1 MSRYIPVH
9 AHPDRMP
16 VDISFVFEDERPAG
30 KHGFCQAKGENMYF
44 EDGTL
49 AKFWGV
55 MMNGAACFPPH
66 DRAEAVAQRLAHAG
80 VNIVRLHQMDD
91 EWVAPNLYRLTA
103 GKRLENTRDLCEESL
118 ERLDYFIKCL
128 KDWGI
133 YVSVDMTTYRR
144 FKPGDGVK
152 DAHLLH
158 DGTRLYAV
166 YDPTMIQLQKEFC
179 DKFWNHYNPYTGLKH
194 KDDPVFCMCCIINE
208 NDTFVNHNARRW
220 YNQVPYYDNMLRD
233 MFHEWLQEKGI
244 DYDAYGCELFSK
256 DQPMVQFRV
265 ELMTK
270 YCRTMY
276 DHLRSIG
283 VKIPLCGS
291 NYHTTT
297 GSAKAQEEMDFQDAH
312 SYYYDWHW
320 GAEEKLCAHKT
331 LTSSVTSP
339 MGGPCGNRIH
349 GKPFFITEWDMPWP
363 NSYRAEGALWF
374 PAVACLQNW
383 TGMTIHTYGYGHDM
397 SRFDLLGKAAATS
410 TIGGVPYRE
419 GIFAVW
425 NDPAKFGQFYHGAL
439 MFRRGDVSPANKVL
453 GAKVTP
459 DMYAGRA
466 ITLAA
471 TAMET
476 HQVHT
481 VLDTTDV
488 SDGVELVDPNKK
500 LEREDA
506 SVIVS
511 DNGQLK
517 RDIKREIGY
526 IDTPRTKSVYGRIGS
541 AAVNPKTKPEVL
553 RQLTDLSVYC
563 YTDFAAITMSALD
576 KNDLVDSGNILLTTV
591 GRARNRGAQ
600 FDGEKMVDYGT
611 GPIEVEVIKA
621 DITLRTSKEHLEVW
635 AVDSDGFYSG
645 RVESVIEDG
654 MLKFTVGEEFACMY
668 YLILEP

>member
-1 MSRYIPVH
+1 MSKYIPVY

-16 VDISFVFEDERPAG
+16 VDISFVFENERPAG
-30 KHGFCQAKGENMYF
+30 KHGFCQVKGENMYF

-66 DRAEAVAQRLAHAG
+66 DRAEAIAQRLAHAG

-91 EWVAPNLYRLTA
+91 EWMAPNLYRLTA
-103 GKRLENTRDLCEESL
+103 GRRVENTRDLCGESL

-133 YVSVDMTTYRR
+133 YCSVDMTTYRR

-158 DGTRLYAV
+158 EGSRLYAM
-166 YDPTMIQLQKEFC
+166 YDPTMIRLQKEFC

-208 NDTFVNHNARRW
+208 NDTFINHDVRRW
-220 YNQVPYYDNMLRD
+220 YNLIPYYDNMLRD
-233 MFHEWLQEKGI
+233 LFSDWLKEKGI
-244 DYDAYGCELFSK
+244 DYDAYGCELFTN
-256 DQPMVQFRV
+256 DAPMIQFRT
-265 ELMTK
+265 ELMER
-270 YCRTMY
+270 YCRDMY
-276 DHLRSIG
+276 DYLRSLG
-283 VKIPLCGS
+283 VRIPLCGS
-291 NYHTTT
+291 NYHTCM
-297 GSAKAQEEMDFQDAH
+297 GVVKAQEEMDFQDAH

-320 GAEEKLCAHKT
+320 GAEEKICAHKT
-331 LTSSVTSP
+331 ITSAPTSP
-339 MGGPCGNRIH
+339 LAGQCGNRIH

-363 NSYRAEGALWF
+363 NSYRAEGALWY

-397 SRFDLLGKAAATS
+397 SKYDLLGKASSTS

-439 MFRRGDVSPANKVL
+439 MFRWGDVSPANKIL
-453 GAKVTP
+453 GARVTP

-466 ITLAA
+466 STLAG
-471 TAMET
+471 TAMEI

-481 VLDTTDV
+481 VLDTTDI
-488 SDGVELVDPNKK
+488 SDGIELRDPKEK
-500 LEREDA
+500 LEREKPGL
-506 SVIVS
+506 IVS

-517 RDIKREIGY
+517 RDIRREIGY
-526 IDTPRTKSVYGRIGS
+526 IDTPRTKSVYGRIGTME
-541 AAVNPKTKPEVL
+541 VNPKRKPKIL
-553 RQLTDLSVYC
+553 RELTDMTVYS
-563 YTDFAAITMSALD
+563 YTDFGAVTMSALD
-576 KNDLVDSGNILLTTV
+576 QAELVDSGNILLTTV

-600 FDGEKMVDYGT
+600 FDGEKMIEYGS
-611 GPIEVEVIKA
+611 GPVEVEVIHA
-621 DITLRTSKEHLEVW
+621 DITLRTSKERLEVW

-645 RVESVIEDG
+645 KVESVIEDG
-654 MLKFTVGEEFACMY
+654 VLKFTVGEEFPCMY

>member
-1 MSRYIPVH
+1 
-9 AHPDRMP
+9 
-16 VDISFVFEDERPAG
+16 
-30 KHGFCQAKGENMYF
+30 
-44 EDGTL
+44 
-49 AKFWGV
+49 
-55 MMNGAACFPPH
+55 
-66 DRAEAVAQRLAHAG
+66 
-80 VNIVRLHQMDD
+80 
-91 EWVAPNLYRLTA
+91 
-103 GKRLENTRDLCEESL
+103 
-118 ERLDYFIKCL
+118 
-128 KDWGI
+128 
-133 YVSVDMTTYRR
+133 
-144 FKPGDGVK
+144 
-152 DAHLLH
+152 
-158 DGTRLYAV
+158 
-166 YDPTMIQLQKEFC
+166 MIELQKEFC

-208 NDTFVNHNARRW
+208 NDTFINHDARRW
-220 YNQVPYYDNMLRD
+220 YNLIPYYDNMLRD
-233 MFHEWLQEKGI
+233 MFADWLKEKGI
-244 DYDAYGCELFSK
+244 DYDAYGCELYTT

-265 ELMTK
+265 ELMAR

-276 DHLRSIG
+276 DHLRSLG

-291 NYHTTT
+291 NYHTCT
-297 GSAKAQEEMDFQDAH
+297 GTAKAQEEMDFQDAH

-320 GAEEKLCAHKT
+320 GAEEKICSHKT
-331 LTSSVTSP
+331 ITGAATSP

-397 SRFDLLGKAAATS
+397 SKFDLLGKAASTS

-425 NDPAKFGQFYHGAL
+425 NDPAKFGQFYHGSL
-439 MFRRGDVSPANKVL
+439 MFRRGDVSPADKVL
-453 GAKVTP
+453 GARVTP

-466 ITLAA
+466 INLAA

-481 VLDTTDV
+481 VFDTTDV
-488 SDGVELVDPNKK
+488 SDGIELRDPNKK
-500 LEREDA
+500 LERPDA
-506 SVIVS
+506 GLIVS

-517 RDIKREIGY
+517 RDIKRQIGY
-526 IDTPRTKSVYGRIGS
+526 IDTPKTKSFYGRIGTM
-541 AAVNPKTKPEVL
+541 AVNPKTKPKIL
-553 RQLTDLSVYC
+553 RTLTDMTVYS
-563 YTDFAAITMSALD
+563 YTDFGAVTMSALD
-576 KNDLVDSGNILLTTV
+576 KADLVDSGNILLTTV

-621 DITLRTSKEHLEVW
+621 DITLKTSKEHLEVW
-635 AVDSDGFYSG
+635 AIDSDGFYSG

-654 MLKFTVGEEFACMY
+654 WLKFTVGEEFPCMY

>member
-1 MSRYIPVH
+1 MSKYIPIY

-30 KHGFCQAKGENMYF
+30 KHGFCQVKGENMYF

-66 DRAEAVAQRLAHAG
+66 DRAEAIAQRLSHTG
-80 VNIVRLHQMDD
+80 INIVRLHQMDD
-91 EWVAPNLYRLTA
+91 EWMAPNLYRLTA
-103 GKRLENTRDLCEESL
+103 GKRVANTRDLCEESL

-128 KDWGI
+128 KDKGI

-158 DGTRLYAV
+158 EGSRLYAM
-166 YDPTMIQLQKEFC
+166 YDPTMIELQKEFC

-208 NDTFVNHNARRW
+208 NDTMINHDIRRW
-220 YNQVPYYDNMLRD
+220 YNLIPYYDNMLRD
-233 MFHEWLQEKGI
+233 MFHDWLKEKRI
-244 DYDAYGCELFSK
+244 EYDAYNCELFSK

-265 ELMTK
+265 ELMAK

-276 DHLRSIG
+276 DYLRSIG
-283 VKIPLCGS
+283 VKIPLCGT
-291 NYHTTT
+291 NYHTSA
-297 GSAKAQEEMDFQDAH
+297 GMAKAQEDMDFHDAH
-312 SYYYDWHW
+312 CYYYDWHW
-320 GAEEKLCAHKT
+320 GAEEKMCAHQT
-331 LTSSVTSP
+331 LTSAP
-339 MGGPCGNRIH
+339 YAPLAGQCGNRIH
-349 GKPFFITEWDMPWP
+349 GKPFFISEWEMPFP
-363 NSYRAEGALWF
+363 NSYRAEAPLWF

-397 SRFDLLGKAAATS
+397 SKYDLLGKAASTD

-419 GIFAVW
+419 GIFAIW

-439 MFRRGDVSPANKVL
+439 MFRRGDISPANKVL
-453 GAKVTP
+453 GAKITP
-459 DMYAGRA
+459 DMYGDRVSA
-466 ITLAA
+466 LAA
-471 TAMET
+471 TGMEI
-476 HQVHT
+476 HQIHT

-488 SDGVELVDPNKK
+488 SDGIELRDPNVK
-500 LEREDA
+500 LERPNPK
-506 SVIVS
+506 VIVS

-517 RDIKREIGY
+517 RNIAAQIGY
-526 IDTPRTKSVYGRIGS
+526 IDTPKTKSVYGRIGS
-541 AAVNPKTKPEVL
+541 MAVNVKVKPYVHK
-553 RQLTDLSVYC
+553 LTDLTVC
-563 YTDFAAITMSALD
+563 CHTDFAAVTMSALD

-600 FDGEKMVDYGT
+600 FDGEKMIDFGT
-611 GPIEVEVIKA
+611 GPIEAEVIKA
-621 DITLRTSKEHLEVW
+621 DITLRTTKELLEVW

-654 MLKFTVGEEFACMY
+654 VLKFTVGEEFPCMY